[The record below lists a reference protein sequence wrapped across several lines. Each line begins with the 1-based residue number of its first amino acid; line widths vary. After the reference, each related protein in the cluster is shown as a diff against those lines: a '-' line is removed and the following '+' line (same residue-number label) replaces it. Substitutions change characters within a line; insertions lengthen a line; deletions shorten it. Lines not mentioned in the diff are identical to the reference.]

1 VHIARALA
9 QDTKILL
16 LDEPTANLDVA
27 HQLSILDLV
36 RRLSEQGQAAMAA
49 LHDLSLAARYC
60 DRILMLAE
68 KRIVAAGRPE
78 EVITV
83 ENLARYFDIRARI
96 ERDPS
101 GHLFVLPL
109 GPR

>member
-1 VHIARALA
+1 
-9 QDTKILL
+9 
-16 LDEPTANLDVA
+16 
-27 HQLSILDLV
+27 
-36 RRLSEQGQAAMAA
+36 MAA

-68 KRIVAAGRPE
+68 HRIVAAGSPE
-78 EVITV
+78 EVITE
-83 ENLARYFDIRARI
+83 ENLGRYFGIRARI